1 MSENGDSTIVR
12 EKTQSKLPG
21 WAIWGLVLLLA
32 FLLGFVPMW
41 LKSRTVS
48 QELHTTQKQL
58 RKTEIKNLLTTA
70 IVEAKN
76 GEYETAR
83 QNASEFFTNLDAEIA
98 KGEQGSL
105 TTEQSQKLKPIF
117 TNRDTMITLLA
128 QRDPASVER
137 LTDIYA
143 IYKQAFG
150 EMQTRTPV
158 PLP

>member
-1 MSENGDSTIVR
+1 MSENGDSTVIR
-12 EKTQSKLPG
+12 EKAQSRLPG

-32 FLLGFVPMW
+32 FLLGFIPMW
-41 LKSRTVS
+41 LKSRSVS
-48 QELHTTQKQL
+48 QELGTTQKQL

-83 QNASEFFTNLDAEIA
+83 QNASEFFTNLNAEIA

-105 TTEQSQKLKPIF
+105 TTEQSQKLKPVF
-117 TNRDTMITLLA
+117 TNRDAMITLLA

-150 EMQTRTPV
+150 EMPTKTPV
-158 PLP
+158 PVP